1 MTCRVAIVGLGMVAG
16 LHVQAVN
23 SLDGFEVYGVFSR
36 DYLKTKDFAESFAA
50 NAIAFRKFADLCSDE
65 NVDLVLLLTP
75 PNARLDY
82 VKALTKA
89 GKPLIVEKPLER
101 NFDRS
106 QNIVEQGKIH
116 KTPIG
121 VFLQHRKRP
130 SIEALKKLIDE
141 RRVGNVATVEVRIP
155 WWREQDYYDQDGRGT
170 LSRDGGGVLITQAIH
185 TLDIMLLLCGPVKE
199 VQGMIHTSS
208 LHKLEAEDFS
218 GALLNFESGARGTL
232 MASTTHFPGSKEEI
246 ILNCSEAT
254 VNISGDDLK
263 IFYHEGKIEHLE
275 SGSQTGSGSD
285 PMDFSYA
292 WHAGVLDQF
301 WNEFTSKQEIQISAE
316 SALPVHRLID
326 AIIHSS
332 ELGKKVTI

>member
-36 DYLKTKDFAESFAA
+36 NYLKTRDFAKSFTA
-50 NAIAFRKFADLCSDE
+50 NAIAFKNFLDLCNDK

-101 NFDRS
+101 DFERS
-106 QNIVEQGKIH
+106 RNIVEQGKIH
-116 KTPIG
+116 NTPIG

-130 SIEALKKLIDE
+130 SIEALKKLLDE
-141 RRVGNVATVEVRIP
+141 KRLGNVATVEVRIP

-218 GALLNFESGARGTL
+218 GALLNFKSGARGTL
-232 MASTTHFPGSKEEI
+232 MASTTHYPGSKEEI

-254 VNISGDDLK
+254 VNISGADLK
-263 IFYHEGKIEHLE
+263 VFYHNGKIEYLE
-275 SGSQTGSGSD
+275 TDSQTGSGSD
-285 PMDFSYA
+285 PMDFSYT
-292 WHAGVLDQF
+292 WHANVIEQF
-301 WNEFTSKQEIQISAE
+301 WTQFTKNQQIEISAE
-316 SALPVHRLID
+316 SALPVQQLID
-326 AIIHSS
+326 AIVRSAKL
-332 ELGKKVTI
+332 EKKVTV

>member
-23 SLDGFEVYGVFSR
+23 SLNGFEVYGVFSR
-36 DYLKTKDFAESFAA
+36 DYLKTKDFAKSFAA
-50 NAIAFRKFADLCSDE
+50 NAIAFRKFADLCNDE
-65 NVDLVLLLTP
+65 NVVLVLLLTP

-101 NFDRS
+101 NFNRS

-185 TLDIMLLLCGPVKE
+185 TLDTVSYTHLTLPTILLV
-199 VQGMIHTSS
+199 
-208 LHKLEAEDFS
+208 
-218 GALLNFESGARGTL
+218 
-232 MASTTHFPGSKEEI
+232 
-246 ILNCSEAT
+246 
-254 VNISGDDLK
+254 
-263 IFYHEGKIEHLE
+263 
-275 SGSQTGSGSD
+275 
-285 PMDFSYA
+285 
-292 WHAGVLDQF
+292 
-301 WNEFTSKQEIQISAE
+301 
-316 SALPVHRLID
+316 
-326 AIIHSS
+326 
-332 ELGKKVTI
+332 

>member
-1 MTCRVAIVGLGMVAG
+1 MTCRVAIIGLGMVAG
-16 LHVQAVN
+16 LHIQAIN

-36 DYLKTKDFAESFAA
+36 DYSKTKDFAKSFTA
-50 NAIAFRKFADLCSDE
+50 NAIAFRKFADLCNDE

-101 NFDRS
+101 NFGRS
-106 QNIVEQGKIH
+106 QNVVEQGKIH

-130 SIEALKKLIDE
+130 SIEALQKLVDE
-141 RRVGNVATVEVRIP
+141 KLLGNVATVEVRIP
-155 WWREQDYYDQDGRGT
+155 WWRGQDYYNQDGRGT

-254 VNISGDDLK
+254 VNISGDDLQ

-285 PMDFSYA
+285 PMDFSHE
-292 WHAGVLDQF
+292 WHASILDQF
-301 WNEFTSKQEIQISAE
+301 WKEFTTKQKVQISAE
-316 SALPVHRLID
+316 SALPVHKLID
-326 AIIHSS
+326 AIIQSS
-332 ELGKKVTI
+332 KSGKKVTI